1 MKRPML
7 LLSTAVPLLLAAY
20 MAGCTRPGPAVHAT
34 PPVAQATLVTSTQQQ
49 VPQGIPITGTV
60 HAKQS
65 ATLSAQIPATITQ
78 VLVNAGDHVRA
89 GQVLVRLDG
98 AAMSAGLSRAEAARQ
113 AVQMQQQTAASNA
126 ALAKSTLH
134 RYELLKQQNSVS
146 PQEYDV
152 VQRHAQ
158 AAELQVQ
165 ALDAQEA
172 EAKAAVAS
180 ARTQLGY
187 TVLRSPYSGAV
198 TARMADPGTLATP
211 GMPILQIDS
220 SGPLQ
225 LYATVDESLIG
236 SVRLG
241 MQMPVTVDGIPQS
254 LTGRVAQIVPAADPS
269 SRTFLLK
276 LDLPPNSALRP
287 GMYGSA
293 QFPGATRAM
302 ILAPRSAITL
312 RGSLAYV
319 YVLDSSGVAQL
330 RYVTLGRDHGNNVE
344 VLSGLAAGEQL
355 INNPGDRDLAGRRIE
370 ARQ

>member
-7 LLSTAVPLLLAAY
+7 LLLSAVPVLL
-20 MAGCTRPGPAVHAT
+20 AGCTQPGPAVHAT
-34 PPVAQATLVTSTQQQ
+34 PPVARATIVTSTQQQ

-65 ATLSAQIPATITQ
+65 AVISAQVPATITQ
-78 VLVNAGDHVRA
+78 VLVHAGDHVRA
-89 GQVLVRLDG
+89 GQIVVRLDS
-98 AAMSAGLSRAEAARQ
+98 AAMSAGLSRATAAQQ

-152 VQRHAQ
+152 VERRAE

-165 ALDAQEA
+165 ALSAQDA

-187 TVLRSPYSGAV
+187 TELRSPYTGTV

-220 SGPLQ
+220 HGPLQ

-241 MQMPVTVDGIPQS
+241 MKMPVTVDGISQTI
-254 LTGRVAQIVPAADPS
+254 TGRVAEIVPAADPS

-276 LDLPPNSALRP
+276 LDLPANSALRP

-293 QFPGATRAM
+293 QFPGAERNM
-302 ILAPRSAITL
+302 ILAPRSAIIQ

-319 YVLDSSGVAQL
+319 YALDSNGVAQL
-330 RYVTLGRDHGNNVE
+330 RYVTLGRVHGNNVE
-344 VLSGLAAGEQL
+344 VLSGLAPGEQL
-355 INNPGDRDLAGRRIE
+355 VSNPDDRDLAGRRIE
-370 ARQ
+370 AQ